1 MKFYSLTL
9 LLFLIILTSN
19 LSAHCPCFKYQ
30 RMGNTH
36 CQIQFRSN
44 EKYDLEKWTDTLKCD
59 SIQSISF
66 MDFDSIPI
74 AFKRFR
80 NVKKINLIGT
90 PSIGLDY
97 FPDLI
102 ELIVEETELMIPDTC
117 KWPSKIE
124 ILKTNKTKIV
134 GLRTFTIL
142 PKLYE
147 LNMSFS
153 GFDTMPKDLYK
164 LEHFKYLSFG
174 GHTFGYLDLRDFD
187 FNKFKQLEYFEIVCW
202 FDKVK
207 GLPVGINSNVCTRI
221 NYKNMTLA
229 SQSKLQKIHCK

>member
-1 MKFYSLTL
+1 MKLYSLIL
-9 LLFLIILTSN
+9 LQFLSN
-19 LSAHCPCFKYQ
+19 CTFDLSAHCPCFKYQ
-30 RMGNTH
+30 RMGRTS

-44 EKYDLEKWTDTLKCD
+44 EKYDLNKWTDTLKCD

-66 MDFDSIPI
+66 MYFDSIPI
-74 AFKRFR
+74 VFKRFR

-97 FPDLI
+97 FPNLK
-102 ELIVEETELMIPDTC
+102 ELEVEELELTIPDTC
-117 KWPSKIE
+117 NWPSRLE

-134 GLRTFTIL
+134 GLRSFTIL
-142 PKLYE
+142 PRLYE

-153 GFDTMPKDLYK
+153 GFDSIPNDLHK
-164 LEHFKYLSFG
+164 LEQLKYLSFG
-174 GHTFGYLDLRDFD
+174 GHTFGYIDLRNFD

-207 GLPVGINSNVCTRI
+207 GLPMGLNSNVCTRI
-221 NYKNMTLA
+221 NYKNMSLA
-229 SQSKLQKIHCK
+229 NQSKLQKIHCQ